1 MVDGAMSSCL
11 RSRIRWRRV
20 EVKEMLKHAAAAIIA
35 FTLSPALVRLP
46 APDFW
51 AGPLF
56 AQEASAK
63 DLGRNVK
70 LADAASIT
78 EDLIDAA
85 LGGKADKVAEKVA
98 AMRKTLPMLRP
109 LLDAATF
116 DALAREL
123 TAMEQAMAGK
133 DLPAIALASAEAYRI
148 IESATDPAQRPVP
161 IEVAMLDYSGFK
173 LSILAA
179 GPTAEWAAIEA
190 TAKDSDSNWSALAKN
205 VRDSGIRDLA
215 AEIQEGL
222 RSAVARK
229 DIEGVKFAAKLQLD
243 IVDVLEGY
251 FKRAKSR

>member
-1 MVDGAMSSCL
+1 
-11 RSRIRWRRV
+11 
-20 EVKEMLKHAAAAIIA
+20 MLKRTAAAAAIVA

-51 AGPLF
+51 AAPLF
-56 AQEASAK
+56 AQEASAE
-63 DLGRNVK
+63 DLGRNAK
-70 LADAASIT
+70 LADAASIN
-78 EDLIDAA
+78 EDLIAAA
-85 LGGKADKVAEKVA
+85 LGGKADKVAEKVT
-98 AMRKTLPMLRP
+98 AMRKALPMLRP

-116 DALAREL
+116 DVLAREL

-133 DLPAIALASAEAYRI
+133 DLPAIALASVEAYRI
-148 IESATDPAQRPVP
+148 IEGATDPAQRPAP

-179 GPTAEWAAIEA
+179 GPTAEWAAIGA

-215 AEIQEGL
+215 AAIHDGL

-229 DIEGVKFAAKLQLD
+229 DIEGVKFAAKLQLG

>member
-1 MVDGAMSSCL
+1 M
-11 RSRIRWRRV
+11 
-20 EVKEMLKHAAAAIIA
+20 H
-35 FTLSPALVRLP
+35 P
-46 APDFW
+46 
-51 AGPLF
+51 
-56 AQEASAK
+56 
-63 DLGRNVK
+63 
-70 LADAASIT
+70 DAASIN

-85 LGGKADKVAEKVA
+85 LGGKADKVA
-98 AMRKTLPMLRP
+98 AMRKAFPMLRP
-109 LLDAATF
+109 LLDGPTF

-133 DLPAIALASAEAYRI
+133 DLPAIALASVEAYRI
-148 IESATDPAQRPVP
+148 IEAATDPAQRPAP

-179 GPTAEWAAIEA
+179 RPTAEWAAIGA

-215 AEIQEGL
+215 AAIQDGL
-222 RSAVARK
+222 KSAVARK
-229 DIEGVKFAAKLQLD
+229 DIEGVKFAAKLQLG

>member
-1 MVDGAMSSCL
+1 
-11 RSRIRWRRV
+11 
-20 EVKEMLKHAAAAIIA
+20 MLKHTAAAAAIVA

-46 APDFW
+46 APDF
-51 AGPLF
+51 F
-56 AQEASAK
+56 AQEAFAK
-63 DLGRNVK
+63 DLGRNAM
-70 LADAASIT
+70 LADAASIN

-85 LGGKADKVAEKVA
+85 LGGKADKVADKVA
-98 AMRKTLPMLRP
+98 AMRKALPMLRP
-109 LLDAATF
+109 LLDGPTF

-133 DLPAIALASAEAYRI
+133 DLPAIALASVEAYRI
-148 IESATDPAQRPVP
+148 IEAATDPAQRPAP

-179 GPTAEWAAIEA
+179 RPTAEWAAIGA

-215 AEIQEGL
+215 AAIQDGL
-222 RSAVARK
+222 KSAVARK
-229 DIEGVKFAAKLQLD
+229 DIEGVKFAAKLQLG